1 WKAMYHQYLPI
12 AVESDA
18 APSAAQLGAA
28 RITWAC
34 VALADKLDTLVGLF
48 LAGERPTGS
57 RDPFGMRRQAHGV
70 LRILVDAGTLTGT
83 RVRVP
88 LGALVERAVAGYASL
103 PALAPNADVLA

>member
-34 VALADKLDTLVGLF
+34 VSLADKLDTLVGLF

-57 RDPFGMRRQAHGV
+57 RDPFGLRRQAHGL
-70 LRILVDAGTLTGT
+70 LRILLDVETLT
-83 RVRVP
+83 
-88 LGALVERAVAGYASL
+88 AVKARPSLRQLIDAAFAGYDRQPQPEDLESL
-103 PALAPNADVLA
+103 